1 MLTVSVLTRGAE
13 ASNMIEPREL
23 VEPLAFGAV
32 VAALMVLV
40 AGIRRIP
47 WRYAAI
53 VGAGYGIVFAALR
66 AAQLGH
72 DPGILVL
79 FGALGGSVAIRG
91 WDLGEQERKRISNAI
106 TAIRSA
112 PPV

>member
-1 MLTVSVLTRGAE
+1 VETSK
-13 ASNMIEPREL
+13 MIEPVEL
-23 VEPLAFGAV
+23 IEPLVFGAAV
-32 VAALMVLV
+32 GGLMVLV

-47 WRYAAI
+47 WRYAVV
-53 VGAGYGIVFAALR
+53 VGVGYGIVFAALR
-66 AAQLGH
+66 AATFGV
-72 DPGILVL
+72 DTSILIL

-91 WDLGEQERKRISNAI
+91 WDLGEQERKRISSAI

>member
-1 MLTVSVLTRGAE
+1 MLPASALTAEGE
-13 ASNMIEPREL
+13 ASNMIEPVEL
-23 VEPLAFGAV
+23 VEPLLFGAGV
-32 VAALMVLV
+32 GALMVLV

-47 WRYAAI
+47 WRYAVI
-53 VGAGYGIVFAALR
+53 VGVGYGIVFAALR
-66 AAQLGH
+66 AATFGVDTATL
-72 DPGILVL
+72 IL

-91 WDLGEQERKRISNAI
+91 WDLGEQERKRISDAI

>member
-1 MLTVSVLTRGAE
+1 
-13 ASNMIEPREL
+13 MIEPVEL
-23 VEPLAFGAV
+23 VEPLVFGAGV
-32 VAALMVLV
+32 GALMILV

-53 VGAGYGIVFAALR
+53 VGLGYGIVFAALR
-66 AAQLGH
+66 AAQLGT

-91 WDLGEQERKRISNAI
+91 WDLGEQERKRISDEI

-112 PPV
+112 PRV

>member
-1 MLTVSVLTRGAE
+1 
-13 ASNMIEPREL
+13 MIAPVEL
-23 VEPLAFGAV
+23 IESLVFGAV
-32 VAALMVLV
+32 VGALMVLV

-53 VGAGYGIVFAALR
+53 VAVGYGIVFAALR

-91 WDLGEQERKRISNAI
+91 WDLGEQERKRISDAI
-106 TAIRSA
+106 TAIRPA
-112 PPV
+112 PPA

>member
-1 MLTVSVLTRGAE
+1 
-13 ASNMIEPREL
+13 MIEPMKL
-23 VEPLAFGAV
+23 IEPLAFGAV
-32 VAALMVLV
+32 VGVLMILA

-47 WRYAAI
+47 WRYAVI
-53 VGAGYGIVFAALR
+53 VGFGYAIVFAALR
-66 AAQLGH
+66 AAQLGS

-91 WDLGEQERKRISNAI
+91 WDLGEQERKRISDAI
-106 TAIRSA
+106 TSIRSA